1 MRLRLSLL
9 LIVPLLAACGAPD
22 ERFGSAQDAIT
33 ICPAGTTLEGIDV
46 SHYDGTIDWAQVKA
60 SGRAFAFAK
69 ATEGTTYTD
78 PSFAA
83 NWAGMKQQGIARSAY
98 HFFHSNVDPT
108 TEANHFL
115 SVMGSL
121 QAGDLPP
128 TLDLEVTD
136 NQSAA
141 TITANTITWL
151 DTVAAATGTKPI
163 LYASPSFISG
173 TLGSPAGLENHA
185 TLWVANWGV
194 NCPDVPAPFTGFAF
208 WQYSDAGTVP
218 GISGS
223 SNVDL
228 DRFNGDL
235 AALQALAGG
244 GSSSTSSSSSSSG
257 SSGPP
262 CKVNGVDGTC
272 IDVSMCAAMPGHMST
287 PGFCPGPATEQ
298 CCTPTGS
305 SSSSSASSSAGSAT
319 TGAGGAAT
327 GTGGA
332 TTGAGGAATGAG
344 GASAQGGANG
354 AGGGSH
360 VAASGSS
367 GTGATGTTG
376 KPNSPSGCGCVVAPG
391 EGEDGDG
398 FGSAWLLALGLVA
411 LPGARRARR
420 SQRRP

>member
-9 LIVPLLAACGAPD
+9 LIVPLVAACGAPD
-22 ERFGSAQDAIT
+22 ERLGSGEEPIT
-33 ICPAGTTLEGIDV
+33 ICPSGTTLEGIDV

-60 SGRAFAFAK
+60 SGRAFAVAK

-78 PSFAA
+78 PTFAA
-83 NWAGMKQQGIARSAY
+83 NWAAMPQHGIVRSAY
-98 HFFHSNVDPT
+98 HFFHSNDDPT
-108 TEANHFL
+108 TQANFFL
-115 SVMGSL
+115 SVMGPL
-121 QAGDLPP
+121 QPGDLPP

-136 NQSAA
+136 NQPAA
-141 TITANTITWL
+141 TITATAITWL

-194 NCPDVPAPFTGFAF
+194 TCPDVPAPFTGFSF
-208 WQYSDAGTVP
+208 WQYSDSGTVP

-235 AALQALAGG
+235 AALHALAVG
-244 GSSSTSSSSSSSG
+244 GSSSSSSSSSSSG

-272 IDVSMCAAMPGHMST
+272 IDVSVCASMPGYMST

-305 SSSSSASSSAGSAT
+305 TSSSSTSSSSSSSSST
-319 TGAGGAAT
+319 SSGAGGAT
-327 GTGGA
+327 S
-332 TTGAGGAATGAG
+332 GAGGATGSG
-344 GASAQGGANG
+344 GSSAQGGANG
-354 AGGGSH
+354 EGGSGQ

-367 GTGATGTTG
+367 GAGASGTTG
-376 KPNSPSGCGCVVAPG
+376 KPNSPGGCGCIVAPN
-391 EGEDGDG
+391 EAEDVGG
-398 FGSAWLLALGLVA
+398 RAWLLALGLAV

-420 SQRRP
+420 SRHRR